1 MEKVGR
7 GWIMK
12 TPKNGMR
19 PKEEKCCGAMVRLSK
34 IAMDLRFDNPI
45 ASQQFLFL
53 SLFFNSYLG
62 FGMDDGLTD
71 RLQVVVDGNE
81 VFIRVDMGP
90 EKQE

>member
-1 MEKVGR
+1 MVSKAKLEE
-7 GWIMK
+7 
-12 TPKNGMR
+12 N
-19 PKEEKCCGAMVRLSK
+19 KESKEAECLAVMIRLSK

-62 FGMDDGLTD
+62 LGMDDGLTA

-81 VFIRVDMGP
+81 VIIRVDMGP
-90 EKQE
+90 EGGGA